1 MDAIAVTPARAGT
14 LEKVGKPATAVSHK
28 VKKVF

>member
-1 MDAIAVTPARAGT
+1 MDAIGGMPARAGK

-28 VKKVF
+28 IKKM